1 MDRIWIGQHTDN
13 QEGEMGAL
21 LRHTT
26 VLLVGQVGNSNSA
39 HCGWSQFKKIKGRK
53 EGGFHK
59 HNDHI
64 NNDQWGSKMHKM
76 VQMGGGQDR
85 DEGGGSSWP
94 AARSL
99 VSCLGLVR
107 VRHTGHSREV
117 LSQVS
122 QHDMQHT
129 CPHRDE

>member
-59 HNDHI
+59 HNDHNI
-64 NNDQWGSKMHKM
+64 IMISGEVKCTTWYRC
-76 VQMGGGQDR
+76 GG
-85 DEGGGSSWP
+85 
-94 AARSL
+94 
-99 VSCLGLVR
+99 
-107 VRHTGHSREV
+107 REV
-117 LSQVS
+117 KTGMRGEDPPGLRREV
-122 QHDMQHT
+122 
-129 CPHRDE
+129 